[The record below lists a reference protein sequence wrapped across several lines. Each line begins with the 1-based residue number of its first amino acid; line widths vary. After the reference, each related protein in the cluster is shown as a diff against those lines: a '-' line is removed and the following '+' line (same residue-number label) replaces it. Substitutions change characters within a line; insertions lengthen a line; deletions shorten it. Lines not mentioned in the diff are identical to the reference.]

1 MTEQAPT
8 RIQKLMTR
16 AASAVVF
23 VAAVLAAFL
32 GGYWASMGLF
42 ALFVA
47 IGTDELV
54 KLATKA
60 GQGKPLGVLAIIS
73 ALSIYGVIGLVA
85 SDVIPMSGAIWL
97 GVLVVAIFAAQ
108 LFRNTKNAFGDA
120 ALTAASAVY
129 VGGGF
134 SFLLLVMCL
143 SGAYDY
149 TLALGLIFLIWANDT
164 FAYLTGQFLGRN
176 KMAPSISPNKTWE
189 GFAGGVVFAVLTGW
203 VISQFWD
210 VLAPI
215 DWMVCGGLMGVFGT
229 AGDFLESLFKRQAG
243 VKDSGNLMP
252 GHGGVLD
259 RFDGLLFALPV
270 VYFYIS
276 RVAG

>member
-16 AASAVVF
+16 TASAVVF
-23 VAAVLAAFL
+23 VAAVLASFL
-32 GGYWASMGLF
+32 GGYWTSMGLF

-60 GQGKPLGVLAIIS
+60 GQGKPLGVLAIFS
-73 ALSIYGVIGLVA
+73 ALSIYGVTGLVA
-85 SDVIPMSGAIWL
+85 YDVIPVSGAIWL

-149 TLALGLIFLIWANDT
+149 TLALGLILLIWANDT

-189 GFAGGVVFAVLTGW
+189 GFAGGVMFAVLTGW
-203 VISQFWD
+203 IISQFWG
-210 VLAPI
+210 VLTSV
-215 DWMVCGGLMGVFGT
+215 DWMMCGGLMGVFGT

>member
-8 RIQKLMTR
+8 RMQSLMTR
-16 AASAVVF
+16 AASAAVF
-23 VAAVLAAFL
+23 VAAVLGAGL
-32 GGYWASMGLF
+32 GGYWTFFGLF

-54 KLATKA
+54 KLANRA
-60 GQGKPLGVLAIIS
+60 GHGKPTGVLAIVS
-73 ALSIYGVIGLVA
+73 ALSIYGVVGLVA
-85 SDVIPMSGAIWL
+85 IDVVPMSGAMWL
-97 GVLVVAIFAAQ
+97 GILVVVIFAAQ
-108 LFRNTKNAFGDA
+108 LFLKTKHAFGDA
-120 ALTAASAVY
+120 ALTATSAVY

-134 SFLLLVMCL
+134 SFLPLVMCL
-143 SGAYDY
+143 SGEYDY
-149 TLALGLIFLIWANDT
+149 TLALGLLCLIWANDT
-164 FAYLTGQFLGRN
+164 FAYLSGQIFGRS

-189 GFAGGVVFAVLTGW
+189 GFAGGVIFAILSGW
-203 VISQFWD
+203 FISQYWE
-210 VLAPI
+210 VLGTT
-215 DWMVCGGLMGVFGT
+215 DWMVCGGLMAVFGT

-259 RFDGLLFALPV
+259 RFAGLLFALPV

-276 RVAG
+276 RVAQ